1 MRFTRFF
8 AAALALVP
16 AVQVL
21 AAPASVNNGLSIR
34 EPLSPSAQEP
44 ASLGDILASA
54 RTSIN
59 AIKSQLES
67 GDSENPQ
74 LVEDATNKLKATFE
88 NLMGDLKS
96 LKKAKTD
103 GENGLL
109 QETRAFDLKS
119 WPMVGEAYG
128 VTTDIL
134 SVVDQI
140 KAVASA
146 PTAGSKRNAAP
157 TAEGKRS
164 WVSILGSILGGV
176 PGLISTV
183 MSILGSL

>member
-1 MRFTRFF
+1 MLFTRFF

-21 AAPASVNNGLSIR
+21 AAPVSVDNGLSIR
-34 EPLSPSAQEP
+34 EHPNPSVQEP

-54 RTSIN
+54 RTNIN

-67 GDSENPQ
+67 ADSEDPQ
-74 LVEDATNKLKATFE
+74 SVEDATIRLKATFE

-96 LKKAKTD
+96 LKKAKAD
-103 GENGLL
+103 GKNGLT
-109 QETRAFDLKS
+109 ENSAFDPKS

-146 PTAGSKRNAAP
+146 PSAGTKRNAAP
-157 TAEGKRS
+157 TPEDKRS
-164 WVSILGSILGGV
+164 WASILGWIVKAV
-176 PGLISTV
+176 PGLVSIV
-183 MSILGSL
+183 MSIVSSF